1 MEKKCLF
8 LIEGGVQI
16 PALSNGVYLLFPL
29 GKRAE
34 RWRWSKM
41 EEERKLTEEEF
52 VLQAIKKLRK
62 EPFRGIHSV
71 YSGFNEAF
79 RKYFGTNPV
88 EVTSGLAAE
97 GKIEVRP
104 FKGGVMLFLPG
115 EAPKRPS
122 ADEIIQWVLGS
133 GSSSLSEEEFI
144 IEGIKKLRKEPY
156 KGIHSVFSG
165 FNDAFRKHFN
175 KDPIEF
181 TSKMASTGKVEI
193 IPLRSGKGVMLYLPG
208 EGPRGRKTD
217 EALKKILG

>member
-1 MEKKCLF
+1 
-8 LIEGGVQI
+8 
-16 PALSNGVYLLFPL
+16 
-29 GKRAE
+29 
-34 RWRWSKM
+34 M

-88 EVTSGLAAE
+88 EATSRLAAE
-97 GKIEVRP
+97 GKLETRP
-104 FKGGVMLFLPG
+104 FKGGAMLFLPG

-122 ADEIIQWVLGS
+122 AEEIIQLILDPGS
-133 GSSSLSEEEFI
+133 RSLSEEEFI
-144 IEGIKKLRKEPY
+144 IEGIKKLRRDPY

-181 TSKMASTGKVEI
+181 TTKMASVGKIEI
-193 IPLRSGKGVMLYLPG
+193 IPLKSGKGVMLYLSG
-208 EGPRGRKTD
+208 EGPRGRKTE

>member
-1 MEKKCLF
+1 
-8 LIEGGVQI
+8 
-16 PALSNGVYLLFPL
+16 
-29 GKRAE
+29 
-34 RWRWSKM
+34 M

-88 EVTSGLAAE
+88 EATSRLAAE
-97 GKIEVRP
+97 GKLETRP
-104 FKGGVMLFLPG
+104 FKGGAMLFLPG

-122 ADEIIQWVLGS
+122 AEEIIQLILDPGS
-133 GSSSLSEEEFI
+133 RSLSEEEFI
-144 IEGIKKLRKEPY
+144 IEGIKKLRRDPY

-181 TSKMASTGKVEI
+181 TTKMASAGKIEI
-193 IPLRSGKGVMLYLPG
+193 IPLKSGKGVMLYLSG
-208 EGPRGRKTD
+208 EGPRGRKTE

>member
-1 MEKKCLF
+1 
-8 LIEGGVQI
+8 
-16 PALSNGVYLLFPL
+16 
-29 GKRAE
+29 
-34 RWRWSKM
+34 M

-52 VLQAIKKLRK
+52 VLQAIRKLRR

-79 RKYFGTNPV
+79 RKYFGANPV
-88 EVTSGLAAE
+88 EVTSRLAAE
-97 GKIEVRP
+97 GKIETRP

-122 ADEIIQWVLGS
+122 ADEIIQLVLGS
-133 GSSSLSEEEFI
+133 EGRSLSEEEFV
-144 IEGIKKLRKEPY
+144 IEGIKNLRRDPY

-165 FNDAFRKHFN
+165 FNDAFRRHFN

-181 TSKMASTGKVEI
+181 TSKMASAGKVEI
-193 IPLRSGKGVMLYLPG
+193 IPIKSGKGVMLYLPG
-208 EGPRGRKTD
+208 EGPRGKKTD

>member
-1 MEKKCLF
+1 
-8 LIEGGVQI
+8 
-16 PALSNGVYLLFPL
+16 
-29 GKRAE
+29 
-34 RWRWSKM
+34 M
-41 EEERKLTEEEF
+41 EEERKLNEEEF

-88 EVTSGLAAE
+88 EATSRLAAE
-97 GKIEVRP
+97 GKIETRL

-122 ADEIIQWVLGS
+122 AEEVIQLVLGP
-133 GSSSLSEEEFI
+133 GGQSLSEEEFI
-144 IEGIKKLRKEPY
+144 VEGIKKLRREPY

-181 TSKMASTGKVEI
+181 SSRMASVGKIEI

-217 EALKKILG
+217 EALKKILE

>member
-1 MEKKCLF
+1 
-8 LIEGGVQI
+8 
-16 PALSNGVYLLFPL
+16 
-29 GKRAE
+29 
-34 RWRWSKM
+34 M

-88 EVTSGLAAE
+88 EATSRLAAE
-97 GKIEVRP
+97 GKIETRP
-104 FKGGVMLFLPG
+104 FKGGVMFFFPG

-122 ADEIIQWVLGS
+122 AEEIIQLVLGS
-133 GSSSLSEEEFI
+133 GGRSLSEEEFV
-144 IEGIKKLRKEPY
+144 IEGIKNLRREPY
-156 KGIHSVFSG
+156 KGIHTVFSG

-175 KDPIEF
+175 KDPIEL
-181 TSKMASTGKVEI
+181 TSKMASAGKVEI
-193 IPLRSGKGVMLYLPG
+193 IPLKSGKGVMLYLAG
-208 EGPRGRKTD
+208 EGPRGKKTD

>member
-1 MEKKCLF
+1 
-8 LIEGGVQI
+8 
-16 PALSNGVYLLFPL
+16 
-29 GKRAE
+29 
-34 RWRWSKM
+34 M

-62 EPFRGIHSV
+62 EPYRAIHSV

-88 EVTSGLAAE
+88 EATSRLAAE
-97 GKIEVRP
+97 GKLETRP
-104 FKGGVMLFLPG
+104 FKGGAMLFLPG

-122 ADEIIQWVLGS
+122 AEEIIQLILDPGS
-133 GSSSLSEEEFI
+133 RSLSEEEFI
-144 IEGIKKLRKEPY
+144 IEGIKKLRRDPY

-181 TSKMASTGKVEI
+181 TTKMASTGEIEI
-193 IPLRSGKGVMLYLPG
+193 IPLKSGKGVMLYLAG